1 MSLLAMI
8 ACNDDNYNGIS
19 NSGEAKIVSFN
30 DNHAKL
36 ITLNEV
42 AGSIELIYPS
52 NINLSTLS
60 PSLQL
65 YEGARVFSPENPE
78 GPIDLSNITNY
89 RIINGNIYHDYKILA
104 LHVSD
109 IAKIESFAIGRY
121 KGSIDHSA
129 RTIKVNYPMGESMN
143 ALTPIITVNDGAK
156 LVTSLSS
163 PHDFTKPVNFV
174 ISYMDETFIY
184 TVSVIPTLFV
194 PMAFL
199 GEAASANLLS
209 NNDEK
214 KAWEWMKQNYETAEY
229 LSFDDI
235 KAGKDLAQYKVI
247 WYHYDSYSAGGD
259 PVAPDV
265 ANHPLVISSLNDYLA
280 QKGNMFL
287 SSAGM
292 ALGKLLRISKDGNMF
307 NNAWGFDNEPFSVND
322 ANGYGWGLRIIDHEI
337 FNGLR
342 KPVGET
348 NRVFILSNGCNTRGH
363 NVRWNIKADWTP
375 QYLGRETWMETNG
388 GKQLADMHWADNMD
402 ETSII
407 TEYEKNDER
416 GTVITCGSEAYDWYE
431 DNYPSNTF
439 RDNLELLTQN
449 ILNYLID

>member
-1 MSLLAMI
+1 MSLLAMT
-8 ACNDDNYNGIS
+8 ACSDDNYNGID
-19 NSGEAKIVSFN
+19 NSGEVKIISFS
-30 DNHAKL
+30 DNLAKL
-36 ITLNEV
+36 ITVNELN
-42 AGSIELIYPS
+42 GSIELIYPS
-52 NINLSTLS
+52 STNLTTLS

-65 YEGARVFSPENPE
+65 SAGARVLTPEHPE
-78 GPIDLSNITNY
+78 GPIDLSNITSY
-89 RIINGNIYHDYKILA
+89 RIVNGNLYHDYKVLA
-104 LHVSD
+104 QHVSD

-121 KGSIDHSA
+121 KGSIDHST
-129 RTIKVNYPMGESMN
+129 RSIKINYPIGESLD
-143 ALTPIITVNDGAK
+143 ALIPTLTVNDGAK
-156 LVTSLSS
+156 LMTSLSA
-163 PHDFTKPVNFV
+163 PFNFTEPVDFVMT
-174 ISYMDETFIY
+174 YMDETFTY
-184 TVSVIPTLFV
+184 TASVIPTVFV

-214 KAWEWMKQNYETAEY
+214 KAWEWMKENYETAEY

-235 KAGKDLAQYKVI
+235 KAGKDLTKYRVI
-247 WYHYDSYSAGGD
+247 WYHYDSYGVGGD

-265 ANHPLVISSLNDYLA
+265 ANHPLVISALNDYLA

-292 ALGKLLRISKDGNMF
+292 ALGKLLKISKDGNMF
-307 NNAWGFDNEPFSVND
+307 NNAWGFDNEPFNVSD
-322 ANGYGWGLRIIDHEI
+322 GNGYGWGLRVTDHII

-348 NRVFILSNGCNTRGH
+348 NRVFILSNGCTTRGH
-363 NVRWNIKADWTP
+363 NVRWNLKADWTP
-375 QYLGRETWMETNG
+375 QYLGRDTWMETNG
-388 GKQLADMHWADNMD
+388 GKQLADLHWADNMD
-402 ETSII
+402 ETSVI
-407 TEYEKNDER
+407 TEYEKNAER
-416 GTVITCGSEAYDWYE
+416 GTVITCGAESYDWYE

>member
-1 MSLLAMI
+1 M
-8 ACNDDNYNGIS
+8 
-19 NSGEAKIVSFN
+19 V
-30 DNHAKL
+30 
-36 ITLNEV
+36 
-42 AGSIELIYPS
+42 
-52 NINLSTLS
+52 
-60 PSLQL
+60 
-65 YEGARVFSPENPE
+65 
-78 GPIDLSNITNY
+78 
-89 RIINGNIYHDYKILA
+89 
-104 LHVSD
+104 
-109 IAKIESFAIGRY
+109 
-121 KGSIDHSA
+121 
-129 RTIKVNYPMGESMN
+129 
-143 ALTPIITVNDGAK
+143 
-156 LVTSLSS
+156 
-163 PHDFTKPVNFV
+163 
-174 ISYMDETFIY
+174 
-184 TVSVIPTLFV
+184 
-194 PMAFL
+194 
-199 GEAASANLLS
+199 
-209 NNDEK
+209 
-214 KAWEWMKQNYETAEY
+214 
-229 LSFDDI
+229 
-235 KAGKDLAQYKVI
+235 
-247 WYHYDSYSAGGD
+247 
-259 PVAPDV
+259 
-265 ANHPLVISSLNDYLA
+265 
-280 QKGNMFL
+280 L

-292 ALGKLLRISKDGNMF
+292 ALGKIRRISKDGNMF
-307 NNAWGFDNEPFSVND
+307 NNAWGVDNEPFSVND